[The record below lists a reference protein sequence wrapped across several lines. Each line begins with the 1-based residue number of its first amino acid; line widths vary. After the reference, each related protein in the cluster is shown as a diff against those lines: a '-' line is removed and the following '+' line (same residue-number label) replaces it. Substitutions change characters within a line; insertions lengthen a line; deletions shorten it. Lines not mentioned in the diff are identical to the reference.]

1 MSICRTIIIIKELQW
16 MKEESIHRKVLHRL
30 FEEELPKDLLTVLGH
45 LVLLWFTVNTHIL
58 SVLYSHTAALYYRNN
73 ITDSTVPAMVFKG
86 QNNRVV

>member
-1 MSICRTIIIIKELQW
+1 MSICRTTIIIKELQW

-58 SVLYSHTAALYYRNN
+58 SVLYSHTAEIISLTLQYLQWFSKDR
-73 ITDSTVPAMVFKG
+73 ITG
-86 QNNRVV
+86 